1 MKAVQEVCQ
10 GLQVDVVHYSKSAQF
25 LQSVAANATLKAWLK
40 KMDCLEPPMPVSEES
55 QPTSSA
61 VLSSS
66 PPVVVEVQKTPKP
79 ARQAPPQTA
88 VKADAPSPS
97 SNFIKLSTGEL
108 MEIPTLSNK
117 FESLVRD
124 ALHEVQVCVNSYIMT
139 VTARML

>member
-25 LQSVAANATLKAWLK
+25 LQSAAANATLKVWLK
-40 KMDCLEPPMPVSEES
+40 KMDCLSPPVPVSEES

-61 VLSSS
+61 ASFS
-66 PPVVVEVQKTPKP
+66 PPFVVEVQKTPKP

-97 SNFIKLSTGEL
+97 TNFIKLSTGEL
-108 MEIPTLSNK
+108 VEIPTLSNK
-117 FESLVRD
+117 FESLVQA
-124 ALHEVQVCVNSYIMT
+124 ALHEVQVCVNS
-139 VTARML
+139 